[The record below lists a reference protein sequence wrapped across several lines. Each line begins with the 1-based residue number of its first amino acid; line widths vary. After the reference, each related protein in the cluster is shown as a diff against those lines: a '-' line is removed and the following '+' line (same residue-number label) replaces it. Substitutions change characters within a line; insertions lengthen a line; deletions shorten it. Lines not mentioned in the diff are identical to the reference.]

1 MIPAARLG
9 RREGSSVQQH
19 LGWLGALGVGMALL
33 VAAGGLA
40 TAQTASEAALEGRLL
55 QAQDGALYLYQAGA
69 RWRVLPVPVTDA
81 QLAAIPNGGITV
93 ERLDR
98 LPIATPIVQ
107 SEPPAT
113 LPPAGAD
120 GEE

>member
-1 MIPAARLG
+1 MR
-9 RREGSSVQQH
+9 QH
-19 LGWLGALGVGMALL
+19 LGWLGTLTVGIALL

-40 TAQTASEAALEGRLL
+40 TAQTPSESALEGRLL
-55 QAQDGALYLYQAGA
+55 QAHDGALYLYQAGA

-98 LPIATPIVQ
+98 LPSATPIVQ
-107 SEPPAT
+107 GAPPPT
-113 LPPAGAD
+113 VPPAGAD